1 MPWRPLN
8 REQAWMLPPTLDEL
22 MPADHPARFVA
33 EFVDALGSEEWA
45 ELGVKM
51 DGEPLGAPGYHPR
64 ALLSVWLYGFMS
76 GVRSSRK
83 LEAACRDQ
91 VPYLWL
97 TGRQHPDHNT
107 LWRFYAQHRRAM
119 RTLFDRTVRTAVAMD
134 LVDLAVQAV
143 DGTKVGA
150 NASLRRTRDTAALG
164 RLTERL
170 EQAIDDLEAQGE
182 AGTDAVPA
190 RLPQQLAS
198 QQALRARVREA
209 MEELAERPE
218 LRRINLTDPEA
229 RLMKTP
235 HGIVPGYNAQAMVS
249 PAGTDRGSGGMLVTA
264 AEVVDAPV
272 DNEQLAPMLERARET
287 TGMAAALTPGR
298 CRLSLRTRARGP
310 RAPGAAGGDAG
321 GAAAPIGAP
330 LPQGSVPLRGGARPL
345 HLSRRAAATLP
356 PHDSAP
362 GRAAPGV
369 PVVRGGLRSV
379 SGVRG
384 LYEHPAWPQRSDR
397 AAGRGAAPA
406 PGVDDDGRGESGVPA
421 PGGVGRTSLWDPQG
435 GTRCAALPAP
445 RSPQRGGRMDG
456 ARHGLQSA
464 HAVAG
469 MAHRSAAALEQRL
482 GITTRRLNS
491 ESAAPRLATPP
502 GSPDPPSHP
511 DYSSLG
517 PSLRAY

>member
-45 ELGVKM
+45 ELGVKI

-287 TGMAAALTPGR
+287 TGMAATLT
-298 CRLSLRTRARGP
+298 LA
-310 RAPGAAGGDAG
+310 DAG
-321 GAAAPIGAP
+321 YHSGRALEACERREQRVVMPEARQRLLEHPYHKDRFRYEAEHDHYICPEG
-330 LPQGSVPLRGGARPL
+330 QPLRFLHTIPRPAGRLRVYRSSGAVCGACPAFGVCTNTPHGRSVAIGRRDAVL
-345 HLSRRAAATLP
+345 RRHREWMTTAEAKAAYRRRAAL
-356 PHDSAP
+356 
-362 GRAAPGV
+362 V
-369 PVVRGGLRSV
+369 EPVFGILKEELGARRFLL
-379 SGVRG
+379 RG
-384 LYEHPAWPQRSDR
+384 LPNVAAEWTVLATAFNLRTLWRAW
-397 AAGRGAAPA
+397 
-406 PGVDDDGRGESGVPA
+406 
-421 PGGVGRTSLWDPQG
+421 RTG
-435 GTRCAALPAP
+435 
-445 RSPQRGGRMDG
+445 
-456 ARHGLQSA
+456 
-464 HAVAG
+464 
-469 MAHRSAAALEQRL
+469 
-482 GITTRRLNS
+482 RRLHWS
-491 ESAAPRLATPP
+491 SGLASQPA
-502 GSPDPPSHP
+502 G
-511 DYSSLG
+511 
-517 PSLRAY
+517 